1 MASSPGS
8 LGSMPAAHSSAS
20 AAAWPAA
27 PQLAHLTAERGEIG
41 LRPFARAR
49 QRRSGYAAA
58 ARIRALLP
66 VPRALGM
73 QLLDGVFVG
82 VDEPHETGG
91 ERLVFD
97 IRAAPPAR

>member
-1 MASSPGS
+1 
-8 LGSMPAAHSSAS
+8 MPAAHSSAS

-27 PQLAHLTAERGEIG
+27 PQLAHLAAERREIG
-41 LRPFARAR
+41 LRPLARAR
-49 QRRSGYAAA
+49 ERRSGCAA
-58 ARIRALLP
+58 ARVRVLLP
-66 VPRALGM
+66 VPGALRM

-97 IRAAPPAR
+97 IRAGPPAR